1 MNLICPDVNSWAL
14 IHQSVKA
21 LTVYGSV
28 ILQRLT
34 ENGLKRDL
42 NSGRLTKL
50 TFKIFKRL
58 MFNVIKFSVN
68 DVHSK
73 THAYMSITTDFHE
86 KIQKILI

>member
-1 MNLICPDVNSWAL
+1 MSIAGDLI
-14 IHQSVKA
+14 IKA
-21 LTVYGSV
+21 LKHKRFNGSV

-34 ENGLKRDL
+34 ENGRKRDL

-58 MFNVIKFSVN
+58 MFNVVKFSAN
-68 DVHSK
+68 GVHSK

-86 KIQKILI
+86 KIQIFFI